1 MVTCTSR
8 LSDHWAKHSHRQT
21 FYQIYNVPTV
31 IIIKERVLQHS
42 HRQAAFSHTD
52 CVLTDRHRSHKRIT
66 FPLTAISQTT
76 VHLQTN
82 CVPTAKQVFISFQ
95 RESATS
101 ASKNKS
107 GTSPMGLY
115 PPLDCVTNP
124 KYKLLHFLTI
134 IFFANR
140 RRLLLLTGIGAA
152 VSCSVYGWVSSI
164 GSN

>member
-52 CVLTDRHRSHKRIT
+52 SVLTDRHRSHRQYCHYIQRPHKRIT
-66 FPLTAISQTT
+66 FPLKAISQTT

-82 CVPTAKQVFISFQ
+82 CVPTAKQVLCLS
-95 RESATS
+95 RD
-101 ASKNKS
+101 KV
-107 GTSPMGLY
+107 
-115 PPLDCVTNP
+115 PL
-124 KYKLLHFLTI
+124 
-134 IFFANR
+134 
-140 RRLLLLTGIGAA
+140 RLLLLKTKVVQVQWG
-152 VSCSVYGWVSSI
+152 SI
-164 GSN
+164 PH